1 MFKIIY
7 FISFLMSGLLF
18 YLCNDM
24 TQTLNINSEFG
35 VVGGN
40 GNPGLFPWIFLFPF
54 FGFFVYGT
62 FKYSMF
68 TLTKLAKAKK
78 IMIIAGASVLSF
90 IILINVY
97 NQASELRK
105 KIVEVSPSYTKESEL
120 SLLNFW
126 SNSIFFNFTT
136 FLLVVLLTILF
147 SAGISI
153 KKHINFISIDVH
165 NNIQIFF
172 FHRDKLSK

>member
-7 FISFLMSGLLF
+7 IISFLMSVLLF

-40 GNPGLFPWIFLFPF
+40 GNLGLFPWIFLFPF

-62 FKYSMF
+62 FKYSML

-78 IMIIAGASVLSF
+78 IMMLAGSGVLSF
-90 IILINVY
+90 IIVINVY

-105 KIVEVSPSYTKESEL
+105 KIVEVSPTYTRESEL

-126 SNSIFFNFTT
+126 SNSIFFNFFT
-136 FLLVVLLTILF
+136 FLLVILLTILL
-147 SAGISI
+147 SAGMTMLKSR
-153 KKHINFISIDVH
+153 VP
-165 NNIQIFF
+165 
-172 FHRDKLSK
+172 RA

>member
-7 FISFLMSGLLF
+7 IISFLMSCLLF

-40 GNPGLFPWIFLFPF
+40 GNPGLIPWIFLFPF

-62 FKYSMF
+62 FKYSTL

-78 IMIIAGASVLSF
+78 IMIITGSSVLSF
-90 IILINVY
+90 IILVNVY

-105 KIVEVSPSYTKESEL
+105 RIVEVSPSYTKESEL

-126 SNSIFFNFTT
+126 SNSIFFNFFT
-136 FLLVVLLTILF
+136 FFLVILLTILF
-147 SAGISI
+147 SAGIAMLKS
-153 KKHINFISIDVH
+153 SVP
-165 NNIQIFF
+165 
-172 FHRDKLSK
+172 RAG